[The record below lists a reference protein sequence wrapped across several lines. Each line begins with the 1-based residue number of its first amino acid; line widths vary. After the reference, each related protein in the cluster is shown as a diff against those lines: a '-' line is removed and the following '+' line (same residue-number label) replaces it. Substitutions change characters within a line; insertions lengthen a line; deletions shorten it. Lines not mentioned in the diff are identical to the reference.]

1 MSKNKE
7 HNAEKPA
14 GQDKAWTD
22 PEVEK
27 IVEEFRKKGA
37 EEQPAEPVERAE
49 GQEKEIAP
57 PPEPL
62 KLPAAAKQIQRVSKN
77 LEAAKQYDY
86 TVAQN
91 ILDHYL
97 QVGKPSVKAIY
108 LMLPN
113 SMTTL
118 STRKNE
124 EIDAGMAAG
133 LILSP
138 ATGLRDMMYSFD
150 LGEVQELMVSGSFGK
165 ALVKGE
171 DGYRVMVVLYQHG
184 TLGLARLIATNVI
197 REVDRSARTFN
208 SV

>member
-1 MSKNKE
+1 LSKNKE
-7 HNAEKPA
+7 HKVEKSA
-14 GQDKAWTD
+14 GQENAWTD

-37 EEQPAEPVERAE
+37 EQKPSEPAEQAERK
-49 GQEKEIAP
+49 EKEIP

-62 KLPAAAKQIQRVSKN
+62 KLPTTAKQAKTVSQD
-77 LEAAKQYDY
+77 LEAAKQYDH

-118 STRKNE
+118 STRKSE
-124 EIDAGMAAG
+124 EVNSSMAAG
-133 LILSP
+133 LMLSP
-138 ATGLRDMMYSFD
+138 ATGLRDVMYSFD
-150 LGEVQELMVSGSFGK
+150 LGEVQEMMVTGSFGK
-165 ALVKGE
+165 ALVKAE

-184 TLGLARLIATNVI
+184 TLGLARLVATNVI